1 MVIEILTKNLI
12 VRHPTMDDVNAASD
26 VMAACDIA
34 ECGQIEITEEDLQT
48 DWQTPDFNLETD
60 AWVVSTPEGQ
70 IVAFADVGHRKHA
83 KIFAFGRVHPEY
95 CDQGIGTHLLRLA
108 EARAHWHLAEAQPE
122 LRITLNGWVS
132 SVNLAA
138 QQLLEHE
145 GFKRVRGSWHMQI
158 ELDEAPSVPE
168 WPDGITVRTFIPG
181 QDNRAVF
188 EAVDEAFHD
197 HWGHIPMEYEK
208 WEHWEIRRESFDPSL
223 WFLALDGDEIAG
235 VSLCY
240 NESATGLGWVGTL
253 GVRRP
258 WRRKGLGIALLRHS
272 FGELYRRGLPK
283 VKLGVDSQNLTGATR
298 LYERAGMH
306 IVRQFYTYEKELRAG
321 IELSTQTIS
330 D

>member
-1 MVIEILTKNLI
+1 MVIEILPKNLI
-12 VRHPTMDDVNAASD
+12 VRRPTMDDVKAASD
-26 VMAACDIA
+26 VMGACDIA
-34 ECGQIEITEEDLQT
+34 ECAAIEVTEEDMRS
-48 DWQTPDFNLETD
+48 DWQAPGFNLETD

-70 IVAFADVGHRKHA
+70 IVAFADTGHQEHA
-83 KIFAFGRVHPEY
+83 KIFVFGRVHPEY
-95 CDQGIGTHLLRLA
+95 CGQGIGTHLLRLA
-108 EARAHWHLAEAQPE
+108 EARAYQHFAEARPE

-138 QQLLEHE
+138 QELLEHE

-158 ELDEAPSVPE
+158 ELDEASSAPD

-188 EAVDEAFHD
+188 EAIDEAFHD
-197 HWGHIPMEYEK
+197 HWGHIPMEYDK
-208 WEHWEIRRESFDPSL
+208 WEHWTVGRESFDPSL
-223 WFLALDGDEIAG
+223 WYLAFEGDQLAG
-235 VSLCY
+235 VSLCWY
-240 NESATGLGWVGTL
+240 EAPTQMGWVGTL

-258 WRRKGLGIALLRHS
+258 WRRQGLGMALLKHS
-272 FGELYRRGLPK
+272 FGQFYRRGQRK